1 MVLPRESD
9 EQQLLLATL
18 PPSKGQIR
26 LAIGVVVVLFVAC
39 VVTLPFTNTPFPRA
53 DSFIPSLETAIVF
66 TDLVTSVLLFAQF
79 SIMRWRALRVL
90 ASGFLYTAL
99 IVIPHVLTFPGAFAP
114 TGLLGAGLQ
123 TAAWLYVFWHAGSP
137 LAVIGY
143 VLLQD
148 AENRT
153 ARSESP
159 SAATLVGWSAGMVI
173 LAVCVLTWV
182 AIEADRFLPRIMD
195 GNIATNRIVTLT
207 AGGSI
212 VLLNAVALALL
223 WVRRRSVLDLWLMV
237 MCCAWLAETMVV
249 ANVAGRF
256 TFGFYFSRLYAFVAA
271 FSVLLVLLS
280 ETMALY
286 SNPRLFGIK
295 AAQQPGGA
303 KDCHGRNGGFHR
315 S

>member
-1 MVLPRESD
+1 
-9 EQQLLLATL
+9 
-18 PPSKGQIR
+18 
-26 LAIGVVVVLFVAC
+26 
-39 VVTLPFTNTPFPRA
+39 
-53 DSFIPSLETAIVF
+53 
-66 TDLVTSVLLFAQF
+66 
-79 SIMRWRALRVL
+79 
-90 ASGFLYTAL
+90 
-99 IVIPHVLTFPGAFAP
+99 
-114 TGLLGAGLQ
+114 
-123 TAAWLYVFWHAGSP
+123 
-137 LAVIGY
+137 
-143 VLLQD
+143 
-148 AENRT
+148 
-153 ARSESP
+153 
-159 SAATLVGWSAGMVI
+159 
-173 LAVCVLTWV
+173 
-182 AIEADRFLPRIMD
+182 MD

-256 TFGFYFSRLYAFVAA
+256 TFGFYFSRLYAFVAV

-303 KDCHGRNGGFHR
+303 KDCHGRSGGFHR